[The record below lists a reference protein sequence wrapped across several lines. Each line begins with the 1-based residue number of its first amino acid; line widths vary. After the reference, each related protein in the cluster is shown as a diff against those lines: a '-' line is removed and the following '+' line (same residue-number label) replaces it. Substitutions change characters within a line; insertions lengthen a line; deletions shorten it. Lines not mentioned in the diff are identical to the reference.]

1 MKNIKIFTMVALTIL
16 IFLGCDKNSITKKN
30 DGLENN
36 KSEIKKI
43 DKIED
48 KIHSMSLDDKIGQ
61 LFIVG
66 FDGQLINDEIIN
78 LIKNEK
84 VGGLI
89 YFSRNIIDSNQI
101 VNLNNEIKSI
111 ENDTIFAEIN
121 FQNNLN

>member
-43 DKIED
+43 DKIEE

-78 LIKNEK
+78 LVKNEK
-84 VGGLI
+84 VG
-89 YFSRNIIDSNQI
+89 D
-101 VNLNNEIKSI
+101 
-111 ENDTIFAEIN
+111 
-121 FQNNLN
+121 